1 MPLRRS
7 SRLVDRGFEGPRG
20 FGTASQPTPGA
31 APQAS
36 SERYLGQSGRAYG
49 EIGGIGR
56 SLVSGYQTQY
66 APFAQQLRQN
76 AFISPETSVGQAAT
90 DVRSAFGGRR
100 EAGMRNLSRM
110 GVNPNS
116 GRWGGLN
123 QQFALAESAALAGA
137 MNRARLQGREENF
150 ARALQVLGVG
160 QNELGAGLGALGQS
174 AAGQYQVGEGYSEQA
189 EGDAMPYQ
197 WQQSRQQGG
206 ALQQQEQAPVV
217 TEQDIYEPPSVAVSA
232 RRPMRSMNSVS
243 TMDPRAAEL
252 LAGYRRQRSGY
263 GEPTMRR
270 QSEAIPLM

>member
-1 MPLRRS
+1 MPLRRNS

-160 QNELGAGLGALGQS
+160 QRELGAGLGALGQS
-174 AAGQYQVGEGYSEQA
+174 AQGMYGVGEGYSELAGAQGQDAADAQA
-189 EGDAMPYQ
+189 FEAA
-197 WQQSRQQGG
+197 SQGG
-206 ALQQQEQAPVV
+206 YGGAPVV
-217 TEQDIYEPPSVAVSA
+217 TEQDIYELPTVPVSA

>member
-31 APQAS
+31 APQAN

-160 QNELGAGLGALGQS
+160 QRELGAGLGALGQS
-174 AAGQYQVGEGYSEQA
+174 AAGQYQTAGGYGDIAYGEARQPGFA
-189 EGDAMPYQ
+189 EGAGSLP
-197 WQQSRQQGG
+197 
-206 ALQQQEQAPVV
+206 QEQAAPVLSDV
-217 TEQDIYEPPSVAVSA
+217 GAPDVPQVRLPLIIDDRGVAHYAPSGGSDIY
-232 RRPMRSMNSVS
+232 
-243 TMDPRAAEL
+243 DAERYL
-252 LAGYRRQRSGY
+252 
-263 GEPTMRR
+263 
-270 QSEAIPLM
+270 